1 MRIKVISPVFNDWD
15 AYRLLI
21 EKTENIYSKSG
32 YQISYI
38 AVDDCSS
45 ISYNPQDFA
54 GIDLKV
60 IHLIS
65 NQGHQRAIAIG
76 LSYFADN
83 QDSDAVIVMDSDGED
98 QPEHIENLLA
108 KAKEVPGKIVFA
120 QRKKRTE
127 SFTFKLFYVIY
138 KMVFKFLTGNIIT
151 FGNFSLVPASKVKK
165 LANVSEL
172 WNNYP
177 GAILRSRLPYD
188 SVPLDRGTRLAGKSK
203 MNFTSL
209 ILHGMSA
216 ISVFLDFTAV
226 RILLFASGMIGFS
239 IVGVLLVL
247 YFKFV
252 LNQATP
258 GWATTVVSGLFI
270 VFIQGFFIAL
280 FILFMV
286 LSSRRYTSFIPYF
299 GYKKFID
306 EVE

>member
-21 EKTENIYSKSG
+21 EKTERIYSKSG

-45 ISYNPQDFA
+45 IAYNPQDFA

-83 QDSDAVIVMDSDGED
+83 QDADVIIVMDSDGED
-98 QPEHIENLLA
+98 QPEHIEDLLA
-108 KAKEVPGKIVFA
+108 KSKEVPGKIVFA

-127 SFTFKLFYVIY
+127 SFTFRLFYVIY
-138 KMVFKFLTGNIIT
+138 KMVFKFLTGNVIT

-177 GAILRSRLPYD
+177 GGTLRSRLPID

-239 IVGVLLVL
+239 VIGVVLVL
-247 YFKFV
+247 YLKFV

-286 LSSRRYTSFIPYF
+286 LSGRRYTSFIPYY

>member
-108 KAKEVPGKIVFA
+108 KAMEVPGKIVFA

>member
-1 MRIKVISPVFNDWD
+1 MKIKIIMPVFNDWD
-15 AYRLLI
+15 ALRLLLK
-21 EKTENIYSKSG
+21 KTQELYKNSEFE
-32 YQISYI
+32 ISYL

-45 ISYNPQDFA
+45 VAYNPEDFREY
-54 GIDLKV
+54 DLKV

-83 QDSDAVIVMDSDGED
+83 NDADMVIVMDSDGED
-98 QPEHIENLLA
+98 QPEHIQALLD
-108 KAKEVPGKIVFA
+108 KSKTEPGRIIFA

-127 SFTFKLFYVIY
+127 SFVFKFFYKIY
-138 KMVFKFLTGNIIT
+138 KFVFKFLTGNIIT
-151 FGNFSLVPASKVKK
+151 FGNFSAVPAHQVKK
-165 LANVSEL
+165 LSNVSEL

-177 GAILRSRLPYD
+177 GAIIRSRLPFS
-188 SVPLDRGTRLAGKSK
+188 SVPLDRGTRLAGNSK

-209 ILHGMSA
+209 VLHGMSA
-216 ISVFLDFTAV
+216 VSVFLDFTAV
-226 RILLFASGMIGFS
+226 RILLFAAGMIGFS
-239 IVGVLLVL
+239 ILGVAVVL

-252 LNQATP
+252 LHQATP
-258 GWATTVVSGLFI
+258 GWATSVVSGLFI
-270 VFIQGFFIAL
+270 VLIQGFFIAL

-306 EVE
+306 TIE

>member
-1 MRIKVISPVFNDWD
+1 MKIKIIMPVFNDWE
-15 AYRLLI
+15 ALKLLI
-21 EKTENIYSKSG
+21 SRTDELYKSKG
-32 YQISYI
+32 YHISYL

-45 ISYNPQDFA
+45 IPYDPADFKEY
-54 GIDLKV
+54 DLRV
-60 IHLIS
+60 LHLIS

-83 QDSDAVIVMDSDGED
+83 RDADIVIVMDSDGED
-98 QPEHIENLLA
+98 QPEHIEELLA
-108 KAKEVPGKIVFA
+108 KAAVSPGKIIFA

-127 SFTFKLFYVIY
+127 SFTFRFFYRIY
-138 KMVFKFLTGNIIT
+138 KMLFKLLTGNIIT
-151 FGNFSLVPASKVKK
+151 FGNYSLIPAHQVKK

-188 SVPLDRGTRLAGKSK
+188 SVPLDRGLRLAGKSK
-203 MNFTSL
+203 MNFSAL
-209 ILHGMSA
+209 VLHGMSA
-216 ISVFLDFTAV
+216 VSVFLDVTAV
-226 RILLFASGMIGFS
+226 RIVMFAGSMIISS
-239 IVGVLLVL
+239 ILGVFVVL
-247 YFKFV
+247 YFKYG
-252 LNQATP
+252 LGQATP
-258 GWATTVVSGLFI
+258 GWATSVISGLFI

-306 EVE
+306 FVE

>member
-1 MRIKVISPVFNDWD
+1 MKIKIIMPVFNDWE
-15 AYRLLI
+15 ALKLLI
-21 EKTENIYSKSG
+21 AGTEKLYKDKEYR
-32 YQISYI
+32 ISYL

-45 ISYNPQDFA
+45 IPYNADDFK
-54 GIDLKV
+54 DFNLQV

-83 QDSDAVIVMDSDGED
+83 RDADVVIVMDSDGED
-98 QPEHIENLLA
+98 QPEHIEDLLR
-108 KAKEVPGKIVFA
+108 KAQEAPDKIIFA

-127 SFTFKLFYVIY
+127 SFVFRFFYRIY
-138 KMVFKFLTGNIIT
+138 KLVFKFLTGNVIT
-151 FGNFSLVPASKVKK
+151 FGNYSLIPAHLVRK

-177 GAILRSRLPYD
+177 GAIIRSRLPFD
-188 SVPLDRGTRLAGKSK
+188 SVPLDRGIRLAGKSK
-203 MNFTSL
+203 MNFSSL
-209 ILHGMSA
+209 VLHGMSA
-216 ISVFLDFTAV
+216 VSVFLDVTAV
-226 RILLFASGMIGFS
+226 RIVMFAAVMIVS
-239 IVGVLLVL
+239 SVIGVFVAL

-252 LNQATP
+252 LGQATP
-258 GWATTVVSGLFI
+258 GWATSVITGLFI

-299 GYKKFID
+299 GYKKFI
-306 EVE
+306 ESVE